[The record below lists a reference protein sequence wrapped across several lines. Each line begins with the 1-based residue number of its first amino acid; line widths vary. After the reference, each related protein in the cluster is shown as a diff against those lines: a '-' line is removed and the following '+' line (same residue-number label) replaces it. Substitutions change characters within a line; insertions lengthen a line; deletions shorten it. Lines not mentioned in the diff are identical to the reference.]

1 MTATEFRKFVMK
13 NYWPGRER
21 DEDKRWA
28 WGRAVID
35 AQSYYEPL
43 THTYTKVVD
52 FLQKLKG
59 INCGEKKM
67 EIIGELDY
75 FKFLDEYFPFKKMTM
90 MENE

>member
-13 NYWPGRER
+13 NYWSGREKI
-21 DEDKRWA
+21 EDRRWA

-43 THTYTKVVD
+43 TDTYTKVVD

-59 INCGEKKM
+59 IRDEEKRM
-67 EIIGELDY
+67 EVIGEVDY
-75 FKFLDEYFPFKKMTM
+75 LNFLDKYFPFRKMIT

>member
-13 NYWPGRER
+13 NYWPRREKVADR
-21 DEDKRWA
+21 RWA

-35 AQSYYEPL
+35 AQAYYEPL
-43 THTYTKVVD
+43 THTYTQVAN

-59 INCGEKKM
+59 IGDGEERM
-67 EIIGELDY
+67 EVVGETEYLN
-75 FKFLDEYFPFKKMTM
+75 FLDKYFPFRKMIT

>member
-13 NYWPGRER
+13 NYWPGREKVADR
-21 DEDKRWA
+21 RWA

-35 AQSYYEPL
+35 AQAYYEPL
-43 THTYTKVVD
+43 TATYTKVAD

-59 INCGEKKM
+59 IRDGEERM
-67 EIIGELDY
+67 EVIGEFEYLD
-75 FKFLDEYFPFKKMTM
+75 FLDKNFPFKKMIT

>member
-13 NYWPGRER
+13 NYWPGREEIIDR
-21 DEDKRWA
+21 RWA

-43 THTYTKVVD
+43 TDTYTKVAN
-52 FLQKLKG
+52 FLQTLEG
-59 INCGEKKM
+59 IGDGEKRI
-67 EIIGELDY
+67 EVIGEVDY
-75 FKFLDEYFPFKKMTM
+75 LKFLDKYFPFKKMIT

>member
-13 NYWPGRER
+13 NYWSTKEKFENR
-21 DEDKRWA
+21 RWA

-43 THTYTKVVD
+43 THTYTQVSN

-59 INCGEKKM
+59 IGVGKKIEVVGET
-67 EIIGELDY
+67 EYL
-75 FKFLDEYFPFKKMTM
+75 KFLDKYFPFKKMIT